1 MSSRVNDPFRE
12 RIREILLGESTGK
25 TRDDFKSKIFAEVQ
39 NYSRELQEAENDSDF
54 FFRLLELIVDCQSLS
69 IPDESFRITVATLLF
84 ESENSKVP
92 LDEEVRELI
101 GMDPASYE
109 TAKESSQNRQCIAA
123 SLNRERNGRKSNV
136 MAGKRNIPHQIETV
150 SSELVNS
157 ELVSM
162 SE

>member
-1 MSSRVNDPFRE
+1 MEMSLRVKDPFRE
-12 RIREILLGESTGK
+12 RIWEILLGESTGK
-25 TRDDFKSKIFAEVQ
+25 AKDGFKSRVFSEVQ

-54 FFRLLELIVDCQSLS
+54 FFRLLELIIDCRSLS

-109 TAKESSQNRQCIAA
+109 IAKESSRNRQCIAA
-123 SLNRERNGRKSNV
+123 SLNKERSGRKSNV
-136 MAGKRNIPHQIETV
+136 MAAKETFPIR
-150 SSELVNS
+150 LKQ
-157 ELVSM
+157 
-162 SE
+162 